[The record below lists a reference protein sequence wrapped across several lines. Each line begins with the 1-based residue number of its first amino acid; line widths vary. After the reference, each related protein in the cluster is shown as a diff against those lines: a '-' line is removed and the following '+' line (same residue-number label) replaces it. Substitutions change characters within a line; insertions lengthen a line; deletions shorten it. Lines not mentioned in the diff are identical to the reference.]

1 MKVLTFTSL
10 WPNQQQPLHGLF
22 VRERMKALAKLCPV
36 KVVAPVPWFIPVKWF
51 GQQYYRYTQVPRY
64 EKQEMSEVLHPRYLV
79 LPKILK
85 WSDGWLMF
93 FSLRQAVK
101 RLRQEFPFDLIDAHW
116 AYPDGYAVSQ
126 IARELAVPYTVTV
139 RGNDITVF
147 AQERF
152 RKAFIR
158 RTLMGAQCVI
168 CVARSLQELVIALG
182 IPPEKTVVIE
192 NGVDPQKFQRIPKD
206 EARRQ
211 LQLPQDAQ
219 IILSVGH
226 LCERKGFHLLIEAVK
241 TLRAE
246 GENVPALKLLLVGGE
261 ASWDAYRDVLI
272 RQITE
277 SRLQNLVSLVGPKAP
292 EELKYWYSAADVFCL
307 ASSREGC
314 PNVVLESLACGTP
327 VVATA
332 VNGTPDILSSPE
344 LGILVERN
352 VESIHRGI
360 VDAFQRTWDQQKI
373 VEHAQQQ
380 YSWKKTATKVY
391 AIFEEIVL
399 QSGYV
404 C

>member
-1 MKVLTFTSL
+1 MNVLTFTYL
-10 WPNQQQPLHGLF
+10 WPNQMQPLHGLF

-51 GQQYYRYTQVPRY
+51 GQQYYGYTQVPRY
-64 EKQEMSEVLHPRYLV
+64 EKQDLLEVFHPRYLV

-93 FSLRQAVK
+93 ASLRQGIK

-116 AYPDGYAVSQ
+116 AYPDGYAVSR

-147 AQERF
+147 ARERF
-152 RKAFIR
+152 RRVFIR
-158 RTLMGAQCVI
+158 RTLMGAQRVI

-192 NGVDPQKFQRIPKD
+192 NGVDPQKFQRIPQD

-226 LCERKGFHLLIEAVK
+226 LCERKGFHLLIEAVRI
-241 TLRAE
+241 LHAE
-246 GENVPALKLLLVGGE
+246 REQVPALKFLIVGGE
-261 ASWDAYRDVLI
+261 ASWDAYHDALVQ
-272 RQITE
+272 QIAE
-277 SRLQNLVSLVGPKAP
+277 HKLHDLVSLVGPKAP

-332 VNGTPDILSSPE
+332 VSGTPDILSSPE

-352 VESIHRGI
+352 VASIRRGI
-360 VDAFQRTWDQQKI
+360 VDALKRTWDHQHI
-373 VEHAQQQ
+373 VEHARKQ
-380 YSWKKTATKVY
+380 YSWEKTAEKTY
-391 AIFEEIVL
+391 AIFERI
-399 QSGYV
+399 
-404 C
+404 CHA